1 VRLGGQLVLVVV
13 CGFILGAIVHLA
25 TVLALPRLASRN
37 ADTRLEALTG
47 RHQVAIVPQSEGATH
62 LIPFRDPA
70 TALAICR
77 FDLASGPVRV
87 RATPGDSFMAI
98 AFHAPTG
105 GVFYALTDRSA
116 ARGALEALIV
126 TPAQLDALQANDPED
141 EPVRE
146 LRLVS
151 PRSTGFVT
159 FRTLALERGQAGEA
173 EALLRTAACAPET
186 IAGLAP
192 R

>member
-1 VRLGGQLVLVVV
+1 MRLPGRILLIVTLGLMLGG
-13 CGFILGAIVHLA
+13 IVHLT

-37 ADTRLEALTG
+37 ADTRLAALADRHEVVVAPQTG
-47 RHQVAIVPQSEGATH
+47 DAAQ

-77 FDLASGPVRV
+77 FDLSTGPVRV
-87 RATPGDSFMAI
+87 KATPGDSFMAI

-116 ARGALEALIV
+116 ARGAMDALVVTQAQLEAL
-126 TPAQLDALQANDPED
+126 QATDPED

-151 PRSTGFVT
+151 PQRTGFVT
-159 FRTLALERGQAGEA
+159 FRTLALEPGQSGEA
-173 EALLRTAACAPET
+173 EALLRTARCAPEK
-186 IAGLAP
+186 LALSM